1 MLMYTLCARSRSI
14 WVALIALLLLL
25 PSTAWGATDIPVVRV
40 VLVPAEGDAD
50 MYYAKDGGFFKD
62 AGLDVQL
69 DTIAA
74 GQNIVVAVSG
84 GSYDVGVSTTIAI
97 ALARARGV
105 PIHII
110 SGGNLHLTGAPT
122 DMLVVAQGSTLRSA
136 RDLNGKT
143 IGVTGLGNV
152 PFLGTQTWLK
162 KGGANLES
170 IKFVEIPYPAMAAA
184 LEAGRIDAA
193 MMAEPYVT
201 LSKTFARPLANAYD
215 AISPRFMISGWF
227 AADAWLGDH
236 PDVARRF
243 IDALRK
249 AHDWANTHQKE
260 TGEILVRYTKI
271 APDVVPRMVR
281 TTFVSVPE
289 PSLIQP
295 VLDAATAAGLLPRPI
310 NSSDVIWAR

>member
-1 MLMYTLCARSRSI
+1 MRRRH
-14 WVALIALLLLL
+14 ALALLLAA
-25 PSTAWGATDIPVVRV
+25 PAAANAADVPTVRV

-50 MYYAKDGGFFKD
+50 MYYAKDAGFFKD
-62 AGLDVQL
+62 AGLDVQI

-74 GQNIVVAVSG
+74 GQNIVVAVAG
-84 GSYDVGVSTTIAI
+84 RSYEVGVSTTVAI

-105 PIHII
+105 PIRAI
-110 SGGNLHLTGAPT
+110 SGGNLHLTTAPT
-122 DMLVVAQGSTLRSA
+122 DMLMVAGGSTLRGA

-143 IGVTGLGNV
+143 VGVTGLGNV
-152 PFLGTQTWLK
+152 PYLATQTWLK
-162 KGGANLES
+162 KNGAEMET

-184 LEAGRIDAA
+184 LQAGRIDAA

-215 AISPRFMISGWF
+215 AIAPRFMVSEWF
-227 AADAWLGDH
+227 ASDAWLQEH

-249 AHDWANTHQKE
+249 SHDWSNAHPKE

-281 TTFVSVPE
+281 TAFVSTPE
-289 PSLIQP
+289 PQLIQP
-295 VLDAATAAGLLPRPI
+295 VLDAAFAAGMLPRPMTA
-310 NSSDVIWAR
+310 SELTWSAPP